1 MASYTKIVN
10 RYRGG
15 DAIWTNQSNAST
27 IIVNDF
33 FETSNDPEPPIDGSA
48 TVTTANIILS
58 SNAII
63 AKGSANGTVS
73 LATISIQS
81 NSIVGQGNAIAI
93 ASVANS
99 VVNVNN
105 VTAKG
110 SSIGVVLVDNVT
122 ILLNN
127 VTVSVGAIAQVV
139 TVDLFTNINSVTAK
153 GDANAFISQLNAL
166 LSVNGISAKGSGT
179 AFIETSN
186 ITFTAL
192 DFVIVAPIIDVVA
205 NVNTANITIKL
216 NNVIAYQLDVSKNE
230 VLLCVSIVIN
240 KIEFN
245 SQIKNEIIW
254 ETYIS
259 NKLILQSH
267 Y

>member
-33 FETSNDPEPPIDGSA
+33 FGTSNDPDPPIDGSA

-63 AKGSANGTVS
+63 AKGSANSVIS
-73 LATISIQS
+73 LSNFIINS
-81 NSIVGQGNAIAI
+81 NSAV
-93 ASVANS
+93 
-99 VVNVNN
+99 
-105 VTAKG
+105 AKG
-110 SSIGVVLVDNVT
+110 SSNVIVSNSSLVVNANSVIAISNAIANT
-122 ILLNN
+122 SNSSISFTANN
-127 VTVSVGAIAQVV
+127 VIAIG
-139 TVDLFTNINSVTAK
+139 S
-153 GDANAFISQLNAL
+153 ANAFVTQLNSL
-166 LSVNGISAKGSGT
+166 LSANGISAKGSGNST
-179 AFIETSN
+179 VSSEN
-186 ITFTAL
+186 ISFNAL
-192 DFVIVAPIIDVVA
+192 NVFATGENASEVIA

-245 SQIKNEIIW
+245 SQIKSEIIW
-254 ETYIS
+254 ESYIS

>member
-15 DAIWTNQSNAST
+15 DAIWTNKSNAST
-27 IIVNDF
+27 IIVADF
-33 FETSNDPEPPIDGSA
+33 FGTSNDPAPPIDGNA
-48 TVTTANIILS
+48 TVATENINLS

-63 AKGSANGTVS
+63 AKGSANSVVA
-73 LATISIQS
+73 LANLTIQS
-81 NSIVGQGNAIAI
+81 NSVVAKGSSNVIVSNSSLVVNADSVIAIGNAIANTSNSNISFTANNII
-93 ASVANS
+93 AI
-99 VVNVNN
+99 
-105 VTAKG
+105 G
-110 SSIGVVLVDNVT
+110 S
-122 ILLNN
+122 
-127 VTVSVGAIAQVV
+127 
-139 TVDLFTNINSVTAK
+139 
-153 GDANAFISQLNAL
+153 ANAFVTQLNAL
-166 LSVNGISAKGSGT
+166 LSANGISAKGSGT

-254 ETYIS
+254 ESYIS

>member
-10 RYRGG
+10 RYCGG

-27 IIVNDF
+27 IIIADF
-33 FETSNDPEPPIDGSA
+33 FGVSNDPEPPIDGNA
-48 TVTTANIILS
+48 TVTPANITLS
-58 SNAII
+58 SNAIV
-63 AKGSANGTVS
+63 AKGSANSVVA
-73 LATISIQS
+73 LANLTIQS
-81 NSIVGQGNAIAI
+81 NSVVVKGSSNVIVSNSSLVVNADSVIAIGNAIANT
-93 ASVANS
+93 SNS
-99 VVNVNN
+99 NISFTSNN
-105 VTAKG
+105 ITAIG
-110 SSIGVVLVDNVT
+110 S
-122 ILLNN
+122 
-127 VTVSVGAIAQVV
+127 
-139 TVDLFTNINSVTAK
+139 
-153 GDANAFISQLNAL
+153 ANAFVTQLNSL
-166 LSVNGISAKGSGT
+166 LSANGISAKGSGT
-179 AFIETSN
+179 ALIETSN

-254 ETYIS
+254 ESYIS

>member
-15 DAIWTNQSNAST
+15 DAIWTNKSNAST
-27 IIVNDF
+27 IIVADF
-33 FETSNDPEPPIDGSA
+33 FGTSNDPEPPIDGNA
-48 TVTTANIILS
+48 TVATENINLS

-63 AKGSANGTVS
+63 
-73 LATISIQS
+73 
-81 NSIVGQGNAIAI
+81 
-93 ASVANS
+93 
-99 VVNVNN
+99 
-105 VTAKG
+105 AKG

-127 VTVSVGAIAQVV
+127 VTVSVGAVAQVV

-254 ETYIS
+254 ESYIS